1 MLSLGDGIS
10 HFILFL
16 HNKMFFLK
24 KKKKKEKKALSLPSS
39 EEFSEKRTALAR
51 AKLFSLELTYSWQTK
66 PFFFIKEIQVFL
78 ALEELKDFLRSPLGP
93 RYL

>member
-1 MLSLGDGIS
+1 MGSL
-10 HFILFL
+10 ILFYFYII
-16 HNKMFFLK
+16 KCFSQK

-51 AKLFSLELTYSWQTK
+51 AKLLSLELTYSWQTK
-66 PFFFIKEIQVFL
+66 PFFFFIKEIQVLL